1 MRFTALLIVFFCI
14 NFSFSQA
21 TYKTLDSNILGRNC
35 SLKIL
40 LPRGYKDNIEK
51 TYPLILVLD
60 GDYLFEP
67 FSGAVDYLSYWDE
80 IPEAIVVGI
89 RHDKNR
95 SADFMISEQNSLP
108 IETGGRFFEFVSNE
122 LVGFL
127 NKNYRLS
134 GFNIIAGHGDSANFI
149 NYYLLRNKSVFNAYI
164 SISPK
169 FATNMVEYLSELI
182 EKTEEDFYYILGKA
196 EDDQVS
202 ISKNTEKL
210 FMAFNNRSYN
220 KFIKITPTNTSYYT
234 AAPLVA
240 PQALNYIFKQYKPI
254 SKEEYK
260 TEILTLTTS
269 PVQYLEDKYEGILN
283 IYGVK
288 KRVLLNDIKAVA
300 AAIGKTDKFEDY
312 EALSKVVK
320 KNYPETVLGTYY
332 LAKYYEEKGEPKKAM
347 RTYMSGF
354 DLSPFGGVDSDLLM
368 EKAEAIKIDFGY

>member
-1 MRFTALLIVFFCI
+1 MRFSALIIAVFCI

-21 TYKTLDSNILGRNC
+21 SYKTLDSSILGRNC

-40 LPRGYKDNIEK
+40 LPRGYEDNIEK

-80 IPEAIVVGI
+80 IPESIVVGI
-89 RHDKNR
+89 RHGKNR
-95 SADFMISEQNSLP
+95 SSDFTISEQNALP
-108 IETGGRFFEFVSNE
+108 IETGGQFFEFVSNE

-134 GFNIIAGHGDSANFI
+134 GFNVIAGHGDSANFI
-149 NYYLLRNKSVFNAYI
+149 NYYLLKNKSVFNAYI
-164 SISPK
+164 SISPN
-169 FATNMVEYLSELI
+169 FAPNMVEYISNI
-182 EKTEEDFYYILGKA
+182 VEKTEEDFYYIIGKA
-196 EDDQVS
+196 EYDQVS
-202 ISKNTEKL
+202 ISENTEKL
-210 FMAFNNRSYN
+210 FTAFNNKSYN
-220 KFIKITPTNTSYYT
+220 KFKKISPKNTTYYT

-269 PVQYLEDKYEGILN
+269 PVKYLEDKYEDILQN
-283 IYGVK
+283 YGVN

-300 AAIGKTDKFEDY
+300 AAISKTEKFEDY
-312 EALSKVVK
+312 EALSEVVK

-332 LAKYYEEKGEPKKAM
+332 LARYYEEIGEPKKAM

>member
-1 MRFTALLIVFFCI
+1 
-14 NFSFSQA
+14 
-21 TYKTLDSNILGRNC
+21 
-35 SLKIL
+35 
-40 LPRGYKDNIEK
+40 
-51 TYPLILVLD
+51 
-60 GDYLFEP
+60 
-67 FSGAVDYLSYWDE
+67 
-80 IPEAIVVGI
+80 
-89 RHDKNR
+89 
-95 SADFMISEQNSLP
+95 MISEQNSLP

-134 GFNIIAGHGDSANFI
+134 GFNVIAGHGDSANFI
-149 NYYLLRNKSVFNAYI
+149 NYYLLRNKLVFNAYI

-169 FATNMVEYLSELI
+169 FAPNMVEYLSGVI
-182 EKTEEDFYYILGKA
+182 EKTEQDFYYIIGNA
-196 EDDQVS
+196 ENDQVS
-202 ISKNTEKL
+202 ISENTEKL
-210 FMAFNNRSYN
+210 FTAFNNKSLN
-220 KFIKITPTNTSYYT
+220 NFKKINPKNTTYYT

-240 PQALNYIFKQYKPI
+240 SQALNYIFRQYKPI

-269 PVQYLEDKYEGILN
+269 PVQYLEDKYEGILQN
-283 IYGVK
+283 YGVK

-300 AAIGKTDKFEDY
+300 AAINKTDKFEDY
-312 EALSKVVK
+312 EALSKVV

-332 LAKYYEEKGEPKKAM
+332 LAKYYEEIGEPKKAM

>member
-1 MRFTALLIVFFCI
+1 
-14 NFSFSQA
+14 
-21 TYKTLDSNILGRNC
+21 
-35 SLKIL
+35 
-40 LPRGYKDNIEK
+40 
-51 TYPLILVLD
+51 
-60 GDYLFEP
+60 
-67 FSGAVDYLSYWDE
+67 
-80 IPEAIVVGI
+80 
-89 RHDKNR
+89 
-95 SADFMISEQNSLP
+95 MI
-108 IETGGRFFEFVSNE
+108 
-122 LVGFL
+122 
-127 NKNYRLS
+127 
-134 GFNIIAGHGDSANFI
+134 
-149 NYYLLRNKSVFNAYI
+149 
-164 SISPK
+164 
-169 FATNMVEYLSELI
+169 EYLSEVI

-202 ISKNTEKL
+202 ISENTEKL

-220 KFIKITPTNTSYYT
+220 KFLKITPTNTSYYT

-368 EKAEAIKIDFGY
+368 EKAEAIKIDFGF